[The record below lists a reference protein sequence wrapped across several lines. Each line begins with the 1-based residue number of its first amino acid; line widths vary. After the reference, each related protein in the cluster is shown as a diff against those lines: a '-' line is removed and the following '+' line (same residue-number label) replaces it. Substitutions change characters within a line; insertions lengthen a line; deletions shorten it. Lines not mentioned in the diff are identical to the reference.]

1 MLKRLAVF
9 FIIVFS
15 MAGFTVTASAYQSS
29 TTSYVYLDDDGT
41 VTRHATNADTVDR
54 FLKYIDV
61 ELSEGDV
68 VSPPRETKLHTGM
81 IITVERY
88 KAVMIVLD
96 DVPRKVFSVKKTVG
110 EVLEESK
117 DILCSEY
124 VIEGMDADAFVTDG
138 MVINLT
144 SSEVIKYTKTE
155 KIPYQTTYIDDSS
168 LYAGVELVEVAGID
182 GQTEVVYKDVYVND
196 ELIATEEVS
205 RVAVTQPVSAVV
217 RRGTQDTVDGI
228 KFKKA
233 MQMVVTGYTPW
244 DEGCTGITAS
254 GKVADFGMIAADT
267 RVLPFGTK
275 IYVPGYG
282 IGVVEDR
289 GGAIK
294 GNRLDLCYMSLTE
307 AFKWGVRDMMVYII
321 E

>member
-15 MAGFTVTASAYQSS
+15 MATFTVTASAYQLSS
-29 TTSYVYLDDDGT
+29 TNYVYLDDDGT
-41 VTRHATNADTVDR
+41 VTRHATNANTVDR
-54 FLKYIDV
+54 FLKYINAQLDERDKV
-61 ELSEGDV
+61 Y
-68 VSPPRETKLHTGM
+68 PPIETKLETGM
-81 IITVERY
+81 MITVERC
-88 KAVMIVLD
+88 KAVTIVLD

-110 EVLEESK
+110 ELLEENR
-117 DILCSEY
+117 DILCSEF
-124 VIEGMDADAFVTDG
+124 VIENFEEKDMVTDA
-138 MVINLT
+138 MVIHLT
-144 SSEVIKYTKTE
+144 SSEVINYTKTE
-155 KIPYQTTYIDDSS
+155 KISYQTTYIDDNT
-168 LYAGVELVEVAGID
+168 LYAGIELVEIPGVD

-196 ELIATEEVS
+196 VLIATEEVS
-205 RVAVTQPVSAVV
+205 RVAVSQPVNAVV

-233 MQMVVTGYTPW
+233 IQMVVTGYTPW
-244 DEGCTGITAS
+244 DEGCTGVTAS
-254 GKVADFGMIAADT
+254 GKTADFGMIAADT
-267 RVLPFGTK
+267 RVLPFGTR

-294 GNRLDLCYMSLTE
+294 GNRLDLCYMSLSE
-307 AFKWGVRDMMVYII
+307 AYKWGVRDMVVYIL

>member
-1 MLKRLAVF
+1 MLKRAAIF

-15 MAGFTVTASAYQSS
+15 MAFFSVTASAYQSPA
-29 TTSYVYLDDDGT
+29 TKYVYVDDNGT

-54 FLKYIDV
+54 VLKYINA
-61 ELSEGDV
+61 ELGEGDIV
-68 VSPPRETKLHTGM
+68 NPPLETKLETGM
-81 IITVERY
+81 IITVERC
-88 KAVMIVLD
+88 KAVTIVLD
-96 DVPRKVFSVKKTVG
+96 DVPRKVYSVKKTVG
-110 EVLEESK
+110 ELLEENK
-117 DILCSEY
+117 DILCQEF
-124 VIEGMDADAFVTDG
+124 VIKDIEADAFVTDG

-155 KIPYQTTYIDDSS
+155 KTPYQITYIDDAS
-168 LYAGVELVEVAGID
+168 LYAGIELVEVAGVE

-196 ELIATEEVS
+196 ELVATEEVS
-205 RVAVTQPVSAVV
+205 RVAVSHPEGAVV
-217 RRGTQDTVDGI
+217 RRGTQDVVDGI

-307 AFKWGVRDMMVYII
+307 AFKWGVRDMIVYIL